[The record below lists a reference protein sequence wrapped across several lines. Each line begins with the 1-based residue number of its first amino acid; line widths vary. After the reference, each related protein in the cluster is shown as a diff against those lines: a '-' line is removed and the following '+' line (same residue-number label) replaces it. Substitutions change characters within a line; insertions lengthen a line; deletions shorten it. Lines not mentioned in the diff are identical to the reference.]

1 MPGGIVEQIHPSTF
15 TRRKAVIRII
25 QDVRKAWFSDTLR
38 AGFAIAHTAS
48 SRKSAFTL
56 AEVLIT
62 LGIIGVVAAMT
73 LPTVMQNYRNHV
85 VETRLAKFYTIIN
98 QAIRLAE
105 ADYGDKSYWFEEN
118 AGNSTASGDVNEKYE
133 WFKKYFYPYMK
144 IIKYKQLKG
153 ATSGVYV
160 YYLPDGSAF
169 ASVNGGQ
176 VNRDWLFWP
185 GNPDKCPYDDSST
198 GVCRF
203 WFFYSPGNE
212 YEGTSF
218 YKNKGVEPWRTTAN
232 PDDFLENCKT
242 STHRYDCTALIHA
255 NGWKIPKDYPFKV
268 RY

>member
-1 MPGGIVEQIHPSTF
+1 MLNPSPF
-15 TRRKAVIRII
+15 TPHASRFTSRKAVIRII
-25 QDVRKAWFSDTLR
+25 RDVGKAWFSDTLR
-38 AGFAIAHTAS
+38 VGFAIAHTAPF
-48 SRKSAFTL
+48 RKSAFTL